1 MKAKD
6 MREKSREDM
15 LELEKSL
22 VSDAFQAKLKNFTNR
37 LDDTSQIRKLRRD
50 LTRVKTLLGELQRNA
65 REPAPRAETANTPP
79 VEKVSARKR
88 AGKTAKTE
96 QGEAIK

>member
-50 LTRVKTLLGELQRNA
+50 LARVKTLLGELQRKS
-65 REPAPRAETANTPP
+65 REPAPRTETADAPP
-79 VEKVSARKR
+79 AEKVSARKR

>member
-50 LTRVKTLLGELQRNA
+50 LARVKTLLSELQRKA
-65 REPAPRAETANTPP
+65 REAAPPAETANTLPA
-79 VEKVSARKR
+79 EKVPARKR
-88 AGKTAKTE
+88 PGKTAKTE

>member
-50 LTRVKTLLGELQRNA
+50 LARVKTLLGELQRKA
-65 REPAPRAETANTPP
+65 REPAPAEMANTPP
-79 VEKVSARKR
+79 AEKVSARKR